1 MWSGGSK
8 KVEIILDVLKDT
20 LIDAV
25 KILPFLLVAYL
36 IMEYI
41 EHKTTDKTK
50 KAIKKSGRFGP
61 FIGGVLGAF
70 PQCGFSVTATNL
82 YAGRVITIGTL
93 FAVYLSTSDEMLPI
107 MLSEGV
113 NGALI
118 LKILGIKI
126 LIGIIFGVIIDLVLN
141 RFNKNKQEEN
151 EIKHICEHD
160 HCHCEEGI
168 WRSATKHTVNV
179 FIYIIIVS
187 LILNALIA
195 FVGEDRIASLI
206 SDKPILSSLIAALIG
221 LIPNCASSVV
231 LTELYLSNMLGLAA
245 MIGGL
250 LVNAGV
256 GLIVL
261 FRVNHH
267 QKQNINIVIGL
278 YLIGVLSALILQF
291 LV

>member
-1 MWSGGSK
+1 M
-8 KVEIILDVLKDT
+8 EAILDILKDT

-41 EHKTTDKTK
+41 EHKTTKKTK
-50 KAIKKSGRFGP
+50 HAIKKSGRFGP
-61 FIGGVLGAF
+61 LVGSILGAF
-70 PQCGFSVTATNL
+70 PQCGFSVSATNL

-113 NGALI
+113 EGSLI

-126 LIGIIFGVIIDLVLN
+126 LIGIIAGFMIDLLFN
-141 RFNKNKQEEN
+141 RFSKNKEDGDT
-151 EIKHICEHD
+151 IKHICEHD
-160 HCHCEEGI
+160 NCHCEEGI
-168 WRSATKHTVNV
+168 WKSAIKHTVNV
-179 FIYIIIVS
+179 FIYIIIIS
-187 LILNALIA
+187 LVLNILIA
-195 FVGEDRIASLI
+195 VVGEDRLAGLVSN
-206 SDKPILSSLIAALIG
+206 KPVLSALIACLIG
-221 LIPNCASSVV
+221 LIPNCASSVI
-231 LTELYLSNMLGLAA
+231 LTELYLSNVLSLAT

-261 FRVNHH
+261 FKVNHH
-267 QKQNINIVIGL
+267 QKQNIKIVIGL
-278 YLIGVLSALILQF
+278 YFIGVISALILQF